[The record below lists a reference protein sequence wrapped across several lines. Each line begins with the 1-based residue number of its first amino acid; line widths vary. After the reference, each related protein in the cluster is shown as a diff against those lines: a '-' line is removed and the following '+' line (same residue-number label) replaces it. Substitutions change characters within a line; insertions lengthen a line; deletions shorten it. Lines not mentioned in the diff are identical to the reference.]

1 MKIGDRVQ
9 RVPETFGETEEIRDR
24 NRKRKG
30 TQTRLRRNGDIH
42 PSAGGRFHV
51 VAFETRGHHPGELRG
66 RMITREVKQMFRY
79 KRGVKA
85 DYNRQG
91 YIYFTSRRYREL
103 DEAAQQKIL
112 NLCLEHGGEYYQ
124 ALFEFVTTDASAT
137 ALTMR
142 HHMDKTTLY
151 RKVRKYYENFPT
163 QL

>member
-42 PSAGGRFHV
+42 PSAGGGSMWWLLRHG
-51 VAFETRGHHPGELRG
+51 GHHPGELRG

>member
-1 MKIGDRVQ
+1 
-9 RVPETFGETEEIRDR
+9 
-24 NRKRKG
+24 
-30 TQTRLRRNGDIH
+30 
-42 PSAGGRFHV
+42 
-51 VAFETRGHHPGELRG
+51 
-66 RMITREVKQMFRY
+66 MFRY

-112 NLCLEHGGEYYQ
+112 NLCLEH
-124 ALFEFVTTDASAT
+124 T
-137 ALTMR
+137 ALAMR